1 MLVPK
6 NFAFRGLLKC
16 GRCDADITAQDKFK
30 LLKSGEHKRFVYY
43 NCTRRKDPNCK
54 EKYINEVNLC
64 VLLQE
69 FIEANHKK
77 VHITDKIQ
85 AKIEKHMYVTKS
97 LLDHYKIDQKLD
109 VPLIEYSRYVLSV
122 GTEIEKATLADGIT
136 TKLNIKNGSLR
147 FCTE

>member
-54 EKYINEVNLC
+54 EKYINETNLC
-64 VLLQE
+64 ILLQE
-69 FIEANHKK
+69 FIEAHYKK
-77 VHITDKIQ
+77 VRISDKIQ

-109 VPLIEYSRYVLSV
+109 VPLIEYSRYVLSM
-122 GTEIEKATLADGIT
+122 GTEIEKAALADGIT
-136 TKLNIKNGSLR
+136 TKLKIKNGILS
-147 FCTE
+147 FVT